1 MSWCLKKKYSNFLV
15 QLSRLKGGHR
25 STDSTTTA
33 ATILVWR
40 GDWHRSIRNYSSIVF
55 SNHAGRRRRRRKK
68 KGCERE
74 RETPVKRMAKAGSF
88 RERSLRLLPLYNG
101 STAAAVDRWK
111 IKEKGRS
118 KKQKKMRKCRWKKKK
133 RRTAAEQKKKIILKV
148 PHFHFLLLFIW
159 AVFCRKI
166 KRGTEPSI

>member
-15 QLSRLKGGHR
+15 QLSRLKGGPR

-68 KGCERE
+68 GLRE
-74 RETPVKRMAKAGSF
+74 RETPVKRMAKPVRFGSG
-88 RERSLRLLPLYNG
+88 RSACYRYI
-101 STAAAVDRWK
+101 TAAAAAAVDRWK

-118 KKQKKMRKCRWKKKK
+118 KKQKKWGNADEKRKKE
-133 RRTAAEQKKKIILKV
+133 EQQQNKKKKIILKV